1 MQSNGDRPVG
11 FAAWWAAH
19 RDRLSILAIGGIAL
33 GGIVC
38 MLLVVLAIVLG

>member
-1 MQSNGDRPVG
+1 MRPNEDRPVR

-19 RDRLSILAIGGIAL
+19 RDRLSILAIGAIAL